1 LLLTKHPAT
10 AIHAVFLFYHQLNL
24 GKIML
29 DLNHIHL
36 QFGTQFVF
44 DDLNFSLYPKQ
55 KTGLIGKNG
64 AGKTSLFKI
73 ILDKLPADRGEVKL
87 HKGTLIASIEQEIA
101 DLSIPALHF
110 VIAGHKE
117 VGRVYLDI
125 LKANENEEYEKLA
138 ELYQEL
144 DELQGYDIEA
154 KASEILH
161 GLGFDQDE
169 LQQSIKSFSGGWRV
183 RLGLARCLLAPSHI
197 LLLDEPT
204 NHLDLDA
211 QIWLEKYLQN
221 YDGSILLIS
230 HDRDFLD
237 NVCNQIAAVENKK
250 ITLYKGNYSQYE
262 DQHAMQLAL
271 QEAQFKKQE
280 KQRAHL
286 ESFVNRFKAKASK
299 AKQAQSRM
307 KMLAKLPNIAR
318 AQVDSGF
325 SFEFPEAKLFSSPI
339 LVTEKLA
346 FAYEVENIL
355 ENVNISIANN
365 ARIGLLGL
373 NGAGKTTFIK
383 LIADQLQATSGEL
396 IKNKDLN
403 IGYFAQHQL
412 EVLNGD
418 ASAFWHLQKI
428 ADGKKEAEL
437 RSYLGG
443 FGFQGDQAITK
454 KVEKFSGGEKARLAL
469 ALIIWQ
475 NPNLLLLDEPTNH
488 LDISMREALTI
499 ALQSYQG
506 ALIVVAHDRHL
517 LKNTVDEFFLVHDK
531 DVRPFDGDLDDY
543 SDWLQELKRQDAI
556 PKKKKKDKQPEKKQD
571 NSKQLQKLEKQIASL
586 NNDIEKLDKQL
597 HKPNLFEEDADLF
610 LRLSKERKQLS
621 NELELLEE
629 QWLQLSDS

>member
-1 LLLTKHPAT
+1 
-10 AIHAVFLFYHQLNL
+10 
-24 GKIML
+24 
-29 DLNHIHL
+29 
-36 QFGTQFVF
+36 
-44 DDLNFSLYPKQ
+44 
-55 KTGLIGKNG
+55 
-64 AGKTSLFKI
+64 
-73 ILDKLPADRGEVKL
+73 
-87 HKGTLIASIEQEIA
+87 
-101 DLSIPALHF
+101 
-110 VIAGHKE
+110 
-117 VGRVYLDI
+117 
-125 LKANENEEYEKLA
+125 
-138 ELYQEL
+138 
-144 DELQGYDIEA
+144 
-154 KASEILH
+154 
-161 GLGFDQDE
+161 
-169 LQQSIKSFSGGWRV
+169 
-183 RLGLARCLLAPSHI
+183 
-197 LLLDEPT
+197 
-204 NHLDLDA
+204 
-211 QIWLEKYLQN
+211 
-221 YDGSILLIS
+221 
-230 HDRDFLD
+230 
-237 NVCNQIAAVENKK
+237 
-250 ITLYKGNYSQYE
+250 
-262 DQHAMQLAL
+262 MQLAL